1 MWQDIL
7 EVTDKYFQ
15 AGLVGFLITAVIII
29 AVVLILKKVLRKFFS
44 KMVILNR
51 MDETG
56 ARFTGRMVF
65 AIVYTFAIFGIV
77 LQVIPLRNVSVS
89 LLAGSGVAVLVIG
102 FAAQEAFSNI
112 IAGFFI
118 SFFRPFSVEDLVS
131 IPSINV
137 SGRVEDINLRHTI
150 IRTFSNHRVI
160 VPNSTMNTAVIENQ
174 DIQDRKT
181 VNFFKMSISYKSDI
195 DKARQIMIEEASKH
209 PNLLDTRTEQDK
221 HDGLPLVRV
230 ILINLGDFS
239 VDLRASLWSEDS
251 IAGWVM
257 LNDLREA
264 VKKRFDAEGV
274 DIPFPSHNI
283 YMQK

>member
-7 EVTDKYFQ
+7 DVTNEYFQ
-15 AGLVGFLITAVIII
+15 AGLVGFLITTLITII
-29 AVVLILKKVLRKFFS
+29 VVVVLKKVIRKFIR
-44 KMVILNR
+44 KMEQLHR
-51 MDETG
+51 LDQTG
-56 ARFTGRMVF
+56 ARFTGRIVF
-65 AIVYTFAIFGIV
+65 AILYTFAIFAII
-77 LQVIPLRNVSVS
+77 LQVIPLRNISVS
-89 LLAGSGVAVLVIG
+89 LLAGSGVAVLIIG

-131 IPSINV
+131 IPSLNV
-137 SGRVEDINLRHTI
+137 TGRVEDINLRHTV

-174 DIQDRKT
+174 DINDRKT
-181 VNFFKMSISYKSDI
+181 VNFFMMSISYKSDI

-209 PNLLDTRTEQDK
+209 PNLLDTRTKQDLEN
-221 HDGLPLVRV
+221 GVPLVKV
-230 ILINLGDFS
+230 ILLSLGDFS
-239 VDLRASLWSEDS
+239 VNLRASLWSEDS
-251 IAGWVM
+251 IVGWVM
-257 LNDLREA
+257 LNELRES
-264 VKKRFDAEGV
+264 VKKRFDAEGI